1 MAAGATLGG
10 TGFVGGTERGDVAV
24 AGSATNPGVIAPGS
38 IDETTGARIH
48 GTLTVG
54 SAAQTN
60 LVSMGAWTKL
70 VVGAGARDPATRR
83 SGVDKL
89 LVHGALEI
97 GENATLDLVSHS
109 AADPKDIR
117 GGTYTIVEA
126 DQIVGSFA
134 TVLKPGNGWK
144 VVYESETEGEGDAAM
159 EVVKR
164 ITLTVPD
171 SGTMLIVR

>member
-1 MAAGATLGG
+1 MKDDKGVNMIALSNGSESNFATLSPG
-10 TGFVGGTERGDVAV
+10 TVDVESGAHVYGTFT
-24 AGSATNPGVIAPGS
+24 AG
-38 IDETTGARIH
+38 
-48 GTLTVG
+48 
-54 SAAQTN
+54 
-60 LVSMGAWTKL
+60 
-70 VVGAGARDPATRR
+70 R
-83 SGVDKL
+83 SGQTKNKL
-89 LVHGALEI
+89 ALGNWSHLEI
-97 GENATLDLVSHS
+97 GIGPRDAATRTSPFDKLFVHGILQIGSDCTLDLVTNS
-109 AADPKDIR
+109 ADPKDIR